1 MEEFKKS
8 LYEIYMNYDTVQYL
22 KNENQSSEDIVS
34 MFTDELEY
42 SKDLT
47 TTLLTYNKSFL
58 RSIAMRIKLKIK
70 KKIENNIIKQE
81 ILSYDKELKPLL
93 EKLLVSSEFKEQY
106 EKMNEIENEEE
117 EEEEEEDKISSELS
131 FIDNKVEKT
140 DDNSNFIKVSELYK
154 HYCSYC
160 DNNNLDRLSKS
171 EFKTF
176 LSNQWGKCTKN
187 GYSEYRLVEE

>member
-1 MEEFKKS
+1 
-8 LYEIYMNYDTVQYL
+8 MNYDTVQYL

-70 KKIENNIIKQE
+70 KNVENHIIKQE

-106 EKMNEIENEEE
+106 EKMNEIEDE
-117 EEEEEEDKISSELS
+117 ISSELS

-160 DNNNLDRLSKS
+160 DNNDLDRLSKS